1 MSRVHDAMRRAGQMP
16 EGEIPVVDP
25 VPVSNGKVRNGA
37 VLAEGPAM
45 TLNLPSLMSK
55 FEEHPFNP
63 APESHL
69 IDLHRPMETPSE
81 EFRSLRTK
89 LNYMHTLHSLHTAVL
104 KHAPPRDAKTLQ
116 GWNTA
121 PPGC

>member
-37 VLAEGPAM
+37 ALAEGPAM

-63 APESHL
+63 PPESHP
-69 IDLHRPMETPSE
+69 IHLHPPLATPTQYFPTLPPQLTSMQTLP
-81 EFRSLRTK
+81 SL
-89 LNYMHTLHSLHTAVL
+89 
-104 KHAPPRDAKTLQ
+104 
-116 GWNTA
+116 
-121 PPGC
+121 